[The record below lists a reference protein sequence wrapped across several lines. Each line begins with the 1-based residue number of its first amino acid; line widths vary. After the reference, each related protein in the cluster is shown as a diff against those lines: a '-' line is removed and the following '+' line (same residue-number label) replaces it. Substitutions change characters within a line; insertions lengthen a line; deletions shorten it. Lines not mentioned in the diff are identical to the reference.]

1 MENLNDVINTNQT
14 NPQADNNIPVVD
26 DEIDEN
32 FNINQ
37 FYDQNNIPHED
48 YHAPATDGVDP
59 EELKRQLEQN
69 NNRNNNQN
77 DNDGPNNNQN
87 NGNNGQAGDNNQ
99 ENREVDRRQQENVVE
114 DVEINQDDLR
124 AEADEPVVRRRRA
137 NSIDKRQADA
147 LNKRRRDINYNY
159 LRPNENDLEA
169 VPDLGAEA
177 EKVMNE
183 KIRIQREKERL
194 RREREK
200 LALQKA
206 RFRAE
211 VARLKEEKMK
221 LAAAAE
227 ELKNKEKGKKKGT
240 PKKPEDPRPAEQK
253 GYKIGEI
260 KDGVTSSQ
268 RKKVNGIK
276 HLVMDMDKTFRSS
289 DEYRAIKSSLKEFD
303 EFMKSISGR
312 TRLTPEEMEMY
323 DKLSLKSYNATTTY
337 LEKKV
342 DQRTVDP
349 DSEEA
354 KTAVEVNGELVSPK
368 NEHERVRITQAKEIK
383 NSIDEMRKEMFTA
396 QLDFKTKEMDKKCQD
411 ALETEEKIRGQLL
424 TNKMSDEE
432 LKTAMT
438 ESVAKTLFYGNRMDQ
453 LKKTG
458 GLELKVGETFTSAY
472 KRLDKSLEP
481 NPEDMAKNYKD
492 PVFQQ
497 IVQAGV
503 DSIKSGKAFTGEN
516 IKTLFN
522 EAAMKQSEKKIEEKR
537 QEENMRKPAEINKN
551 PEVQQPGLHN

>member
-87 NGNNGQAGDNNQ
+87 NGNNGQVGDNNQ

-114 DVEINQDDLR
+114 DVELNQDDLR
-124 AEADEPVVRRRRA
+124 AEQDEPVVRRRRA

-227 ELKNKEKGKKKGT
+227 ELKKKENGKKKG
-240 PKKPEDPRPAEQK
+240 
-253 GYKIGEI
+253 
-260 KDGVTSSQ
+260 KD
-268 RKKVNGIK
+268 K
-276 HLVMDMDKTFRSS
+276 RS
-289 DEYRAIKSSLKEFD
+289 YYLAFWHTYIKSMAIYWFNKFK
-303 EFMKSISGR
+303 F
-312 TRLTPEEMEMY
+312 
-323 DKLSLKSYNATTTY
+323 
-337 LEKKV
+337 
-342 DQRTVDP
+342 
-349 DSEEA
+349 
-354 KTAVEVNGELVSPK
+354 
-368 NEHERVRITQAKEIK
+368 
-383 NSIDEMRKEMFTA
+383 NS
-396 QLDFKTKEMDKKCQD
+396 
-411 ALETEEKIRGQLL
+411 
-424 TNKMSDEE
+424 
-432 LKTAMT
+432 
-438 ESVAKTLFYGNRMDQ
+438 
-453 LKKTG
+453 
-458 GLELKVGETFTSAY
+458 
-472 KRLDKSLEP
+472 
-481 NPEDMAKNYKD
+481 
-492 PVFQQ
+492 
-497 IVQAGV
+497 
-503 DSIKSGKAFTGEN
+503 
-516 IKTLFN
+516 
-522 EAAMKQSEKKIEEKR
+522 
-537 QEENMRKPAEINKN
+537 
-551 PEVQQPGLHN
+551 